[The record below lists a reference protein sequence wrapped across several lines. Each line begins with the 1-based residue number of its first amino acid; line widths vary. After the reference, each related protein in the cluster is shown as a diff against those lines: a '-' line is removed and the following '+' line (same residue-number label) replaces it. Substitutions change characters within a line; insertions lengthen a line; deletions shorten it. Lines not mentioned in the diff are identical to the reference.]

1 MEQSILWEYIATQAA
16 RILRFYV
23 IIIGH
28 GTVWILA
35 GSGGAN
41 LQGAMEYQLMYL
53 ALGVSV
59 LSAIFCYEH
68 MVFIV

>member
-1 MEQSILWEYIATQAA
+1 MEYIATGGKTTS
-16 RILRFYV
+16 FYV

-28 GTVWILA
+28 RTVWILA

-53 ALGVSV
+53 AHGASV
-59 LSAIFCYEH
+59 LSAIFC
-68 MVFIV
+68 